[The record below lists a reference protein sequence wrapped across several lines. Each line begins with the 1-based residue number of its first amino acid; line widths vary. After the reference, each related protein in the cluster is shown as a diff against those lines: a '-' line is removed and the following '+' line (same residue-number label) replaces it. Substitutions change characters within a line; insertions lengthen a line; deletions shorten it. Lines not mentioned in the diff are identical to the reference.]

1 MRCYFSG
8 HFLRLPVG
16 PGDTQASGEASETPL
31 HDQSGFDGFLLFL
44 ASLNTHNDHSAL
56 STCVLCPHWAH
67 FTRCLIQ
74 IKSTLCFL
82 RIHKNV
88 LRYFTWASL
97 TSLMLYNVNQ
107 LRVSCHQERAHV
119 QSSKH
124 LGVVSR
130 CWNRKTEK
138 PRIPQPCFAHTF
150 YRELLTRWSGLC
162 IWSSWSLGSTTC
174 NMPTE

>member
-107 LRVSCHQERAHV
+107 LRVSGTCSCSELKAPRGGKQVLKSENWEATNPTALFCSHILSWIIDKMVWAV
-119 QSSKH
+119 H
-124 LGVVSR
+124 LIKLKSG
-130 CWNRKTEK
+130 
-138 PRIPQPCFAHTF
+138 F
-150 YRELLTRWSGLC
+150 YHL
-162 IWSSWSLGSTTC
+162 
-174 NMPTE
+174 